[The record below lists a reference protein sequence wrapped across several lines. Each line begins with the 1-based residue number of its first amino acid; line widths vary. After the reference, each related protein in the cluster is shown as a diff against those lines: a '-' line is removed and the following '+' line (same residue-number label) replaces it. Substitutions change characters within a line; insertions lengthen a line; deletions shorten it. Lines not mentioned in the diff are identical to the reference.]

1 MSELGDAFCLV
12 CGDPPPLYGDR
23 MCEPCL
29 RVRTKLAIVPE
40 NVGWVRCARCG
51 MTEIQGRWTQLS
63 DEDVYDELIQRNVAF
78 HERAEDIGL
87 GSASQVITDRHTLL
101 HLQIEG
107 VVDDLLFQEEHTM
120 RARRSNGVCITCTR
134 KAGNYFE
141 ATVQLRST
149 GRKLE
154 GLELDEL
161 RQSLD
166 KVLDEMADDPM
177 FFITSEGPVQGGY
190 DVVLGSKGLARSWGR
205 HLIKNHGGKVNESM
219 TVVGRSEGVDVTR
232 LTLLYRKPGY
242 DLGDVI
248 EWRGDLWR
256 VMTWRNDGAVLTR
269 IARRERTGATWRDL
283 ESAKVVS
290 RKHEFIRVGVIQE
303 DDSVAEFL
311 DPENWTMQAVR
322 KAYDH
327 VVGEDLLLT
336 KRQGEWLSLP
346 KLERD

>member
-1 MSELGDAFCLV
+1 
-12 CGDPPPLYGDR
+12 

-78 HERAEDIGL
+78 HEKAEDIGL

-107 VVDDLLFQEEHTM
+107 VINDLLFQEEHTM

-149 GRKLE
+149 GRELE
-154 GLELDEL
+154 SFELDEL
-161 RQSLD
+161 RGSLD
-166 KVLDEMADDPM
+166 KVLEEMADDPM
-177 FFITSEGPVQGGY
+177 FFITSEGQVQGGY

-205 HLIKNHGGKVNESM
+205 HLIKNYGGKVNESM

-248 EWRGDLWR
+248 KWRNDLWR

-269 IARRERTGATWRDL
+269 VSRRERTGATWRDL
-283 ESAKVVS
+283 ESAKVIA
-290 RKHEFIRVGVIQE
+290 RRNEFVKLEVIQE
-303 DDSVAEFL
+303 DESVAEFL

-327 VVGEDLLLT
+327 AVGDSLLLI
-336 KRQGEWLSLP
+336 KIQGEWLSLP
-346 KLERD
+346 KLEKD

>member
-1 MSELGDAFCLV
+1 
-12 CGDPPPLYGDR
+12 

-29 RVRTKLAIVPE
+29 RVRTKLAKVPE

-101 HLQIEG
+101 HLQVEG
-107 VVDDLLFQEEHTM
+107 VIDDLLFQEEHTM

-154 GLELDEL
+154 GFELDEL

-242 DLGDVI
+242 NLGDVI